1 MADATEALLRAILS
15 TVARQAFS
23 EARLREIVMSRG
35 AGQAQMK
42 AYNACDGTKTQSEI
56 AKAEGLDRGNFNRT
70 LSRWEEAGIIFRIGP
85 DEKPLHV
92 YPLRPE
98 GTASKEKSE

>member
-1 MADATEALLRAILS
+1 MPDATETLLRAILS
-15 TVARQAFS
+15 TVARQTFS

-35 AGQAQMK
+35 AGQAQMR
-42 AYNACDGTKTQSEI
+42 AYNACDGTKTQSDI

-70 LSRWEEAGIIFRIGP
+70 LARWEEAGIIFRVGT

-92 YPLRPE
+92 YPMRTE
-98 GTASKEKSE
+98 GAASKEKSE